1 MRACDSQP
9 FVKNTPAG
17 NILSAPILFGGGLP
31 SQIMFVTYLHVHARC
46 MRGHTHT
53 HHEHH
58 IIYVYHIYTQI
69 HTQYTRTPTDVTH
82 SGSFRVCINLFAY
95 LLQPS
100 AFLFTAHCVFCLESP
115 PVLSADSTEECSKKA
130 NFRWGW
136 EGWQSRTQRQVWV
149 LYSYG
154 FGRACDSGYAAATG
168 AYTIVIV
175 VHIHTI

>member
-1 MRACDSQP
+1 MY
-9 FVKNTPAG
+9 TH
-17 NILSAPILFGGGLP
+17 
-31 SQIMFVTYLHVHARC
+31 T
-46 MRGHTHT
+46 HTHT

-58 IIYVYHIYTQI
+58 IIYVYHIHTQI

-82 SGSFRVCINLFAY
+82 SGSFRGCINLFAY

-136 EGWQSRTQRQVWV
+136 EGWQSRTQCQVWV

-154 FGRACDSGYAAATG
+154 FGRTYGSGYAAGPG
-168 AYTIVIV
+168 AYTIIIV
-175 VHIHTI
+175 VHIFIQFFQYRVMKWKVATTWKKKDWSDLLASFRSTV

>member
-1 MRACDSQP
+1 MELFDKCEKCGKDGTSVKKVIGTFIHLKQTCNNCDHMREWDSQP
-9 FVKNTPAG
+9 FVKNIPAG
-17 NILSAPILFGGGLP
+17 NILLSASILFGGGLP
-31 SQIMFVTYLHVHARC
+31 SQVMFMYVTYLHTCTRTLHAC
-46 MRGHTHT
+46 THT

-58 IIYVYHIYTQI
+58 IIYVYHIHTQI

-136 EGWQSRTQRQVWV
+136 EG
-149 LYSYG
+149 
-154 FGRACDSGYAAATG
+154 
-168 AYTIVIV
+168 
-175 VHIHTI
+175 